1 MLTITAD
8 HGARTRPSHGGTAED
23 GLIKSRAV
31 WRAWRRL
38 SLRGLVLIPLALVFL
53 MASASLASADT
64 DTITATEGTQFSGVV
79 YQHSSDATAY
89 LYCPTENRVCS
100 DLEPTATIAWGDG
113 ITSAATLQPD
123 GACYDGLIGC
133 RYIISGAH
141 TYTSYGTY
149 VGTVTLTDANSSDP
163 PQTDTPSFTA
173 TVADAALS
181 LSNGSIAR
189 NGQTATLTATLTD
202 QNPDPDGCQYEVS
215 IDWGDGTG
223 SQPGTV
229 VNNGCELQVR
239 RGGSDFARASLSPDA
254 ATATFTVTGTH
265 TYATGEPT
273 SDQASVTVSDGGGST
288 ATLPITIPFPPTT
301 QTLAASLIGANS
313 ATLNASIDT
322 NGGVFQSCEF
332 KWGKTTA
339 YGNTAPCSGV
349 TEQQQ
354 TVSAALTGL
363 SVNTA
368 YHYEVVVTTSVG
380 TVDGGDVSFTTLASV
395 AAGAPTVTTG
405 GAEVTG
411 ATSAAIGGSVN
422 PNGFTLSDCHFEWG
436 TTTAYGSTAP
446 CTPSSSL
453 SGNTSIS
460 VQATLSGLS
469 PDTTY
474 HYRLVAANPD
484 APASAGAD
492 ATFATQP
499 NCNVDATFGYVEAT
513 GCLSHTT
520 EQYVSTPGSTV
531 SLDGLTMVPDY
542 DWVTITIDPAA
553 GTMSSSGPVSV
564 DATGSGT
571 GTVVIYNGQFFWT
584 EPNPD
589 DGNTVVIGSVTP
601 PPLTKVA
608 GITLDGDFSLSFDK
622 QDDAI
627 ITGNAQLPFGPLSG
641 TSILDGTLQ
650 LKTVPGTGLVTNAL
664 QITSSGLE
672 LKGIGVKNLKV
683 IYQPSTDT
691 WSGSATIDLPT
702 PNQLSI
708 SASLAF
714 QHGSFQE
721 FSGSV
726 DNLNVPLWAGVDL
739 QRISVEFGVDPT
751 VIGGGLGL
759 SFGPQVQGK
768 QLARVDGDFVYQ
780 AATSTAAGFI
790 DVDGSLTLASFKIAD
805 AYFDYYTTGLVDFGG
820 GVQLGLPN
828 LSAPD
833 PQKQP
838 VYFAATLN
846 GALEGTAFDVDVNT
860 SVKLNFIDLTV
871 GAEVLI
877 SDKGLAACAHL
888 SAFGFGWSPGFG
900 YDWGGGLSLMW
911 SGCSVGPWETLNV
924 GQATA
929 SSVGREINVRSG
941 SSLLRLKGV
950 SGAPKATL
958 RGPGGQHVS
967 VPLNSVK
974 PLKQPGFMVLQ
985 DPADS
990 ITWIAIQH
998 GGGAWRMTPEG
1009 SQSGITS
1016 IRDAPLLPNPKVTGH
1031 VSGKGRARTL
1041 TWNLRAIPGQRVTF
1055 WEKGKDVARIIGS
1068 TTKPHGVLHFTSA
1081 PGYSRYRTIEAQ
1093 VYSYGHPR
1101 TDVTVTHYKSPG
1113 APRPGKVSKLKLT
1126 AAKGGAI
1133 KVTWSRAALA
1143 QRYRMEVDT
1152 NGSHITELAA
1162 GTAHSIVIHD
1172 AVPIETAT
1180 VNVTGELSDGV
1191 GGPTVKSKFPQPKAK
1206 PKPKPKPTSGK
1217 SK

>member
-1 MLTITAD
+1 MQL
-8 HGARTRPSHGGTAED
+8 
-23 GLIKSRAV
+23 SR
-31 WRAWRRL
+31 RAL
-38 SLRGLVLIPLALVFL
+38 LLPLAALVLLLV
-53 MASASLASADT
+53 SASPANADT
-64 DTITATEGTQFSGVV
+64 DTLTATEGTQFSGVV
-79 YQHSSDATAY
+79 YQHSSDPTAY
-89 LYCPTENRVCS
+89 LYCPTGARLCA
-100 DLEPTATIAWGDG
+100 DLEPVATIAWGDG
-113 ITSAATLQPD
+113 ASSAATLAPD
-123 GACYDGLIGC
+123 GACYNGLIGC
-133 RYIISGAH
+133 RYIISGTH
-141 TYTSYGTY
+141 TYTNYGTY
-149 VGTVTLTDANSSDP
+149 VGTVTLTDANPSDP

-173 TVADAALS
+173 TVTDAALS
-181 LSNGSIAR
+181 LSNGAIVR
-189 NGQTATLTATLTD
+189 NGQNATLTATLTD
-202 QNPDPDGCQYEVS
+202 QNPDPDGCDYGVS

-229 VNNGCELQVR
+229 ENSGCELQIR
-239 RGGSDFARASLSPDA
+239 PRGTAVAGAPVSPDV
-254 ATATFTVTGTH
+254 ATATFTVTGSH
-265 TYATGEPT
+265 TYAAGEPT
-273 SDQASVTVSDGGGST
+273 SDQASVTVTDSGGST

-301 QTLAASLIGANS
+301 QTLAASLIGANG
-313 ATLNASIDT
+313 ATLNASVDT
-322 NGGVFQSCEF
+322 NGGVFESCEF
-332 KWGKTTA
+332 EWGTSTA
-339 YGNTAPCSGV
+339 YGHSMPCSTV
-349 TEQQQ
+349 TQQQQ

-363 SVNTA
+363 SVNTT
-368 YHYEVVVTTSVG
+368 YHYQVVLTTNVG
-380 TVDGGDVSFTTLASV
+380 TIDGGDLSFTTLASV

-411 ATSAAIGGSVN
+411 ATSATIAGSVN
-422 PNGFTLSDCHFEWG
+422 PNGFTLSDCQFDWG
-436 TTTAYGSTAP
+436 TTTAYGNTAP
-446 CTPSSSL
+446 CTASTLL
-453 SGNTSIS
+453 SGSAAIS
-460 VQATLSGLS
+460 VQANLSGLS
-469 PDTTY
+469 PDTSY

-499 NCNVDATFGYVEAT
+499 NCNVVATFGYVQAT

-520 EQYVSTPGSTV
+520 EQYVSTPGSKV
-531 SLDGLTMVPDY
+531 SLDGLTMIPDY

-553 GTMSSSGPVSV
+553 GTISSSGPVSI

-571 GTVVIYNGQFFWT
+571 GTVVIYDGQFFWT
-584 EPNPD
+584 EPNPH

-627 ITGNAQLPFGPLSG
+627 ISGNAQLLFGPLSG

-683 IYQPSTDT
+683 TYQPSTDT

-739 QRISVEFGVDPT
+739 QRISVEFGVNPT

-768 QLARVDGDFVYQ
+768 ALARVDGDFLYQ

-790 DVDGSLTLASFKIAD
+790 DVDGSLTLASFKIAN

-828 LSAPD
+828 PSAPD

-846 GALEGTAFDVDVNT
+846 GALEGSAFDVDVNT

-929 SSVGREINVRSG
+929 SAVSREVKLHSG
-941 SSLLRLKGV
+941 SSLLQLKGS
-950 SGAPKATL
+950 SGAPKVTL
-958 RGPGGQHVS
+958 RGPDGQHVS

-974 PLKQPGFMVLQ
+974 PLKLPGFMVLQ

-998 GGGAWRMTPEG
+998 GGGIWRVTPEG
-1009 SQSGITS
+1009 FRSAITA
-1016 IRDAPLLPNPKVTGH
+1016 IRDAPLLPNPKVTGQ
-1031 VSGKGRARTL
+1031 VSGKGRRRTL
-1041 TWNLRAIPGQRVTF
+1041 SWALRSIPGQRVIF

-1068 TTKPHGVLHFTSA
+1068 TSKSHGLLHFTSA
-1081 PGYSRYRTIEAQ
+1081 PGYSRRRTIEAQ
-1093 VYSYGHPR
+1093 VFSYGHPR
-1101 TDVTVTHYKSPG
+1101 TDLTVTHYESPG
-1113 APRPGKVSKLKLT
+1113 APRPGKVTRLKLT
-1126 AAKGGAI
+1126 AASGGAI
-1133 KVTWSRAALA
+1133 KVSWSQAPSA
-1143 QRYRMEVDT
+1143 QRYRIEVDT
-1152 NGSHITELAA
+1152 NGSHITELTP
-1162 GTAHSIVIHD
+1162 GRAHSIVIRD
-1172 AVPIETAT
+1172 VVPIRNAT
-1180 VNVTGELSDGV
+1180 VRVSGELSDGLR
-1191 GGPTVKSKFPQPKAK
+1191 GPTVQGRFPQPKSKAK
-1206 PKPKPKPTSGK
+1206 PKPGTGK
-1217 SK
+1217 